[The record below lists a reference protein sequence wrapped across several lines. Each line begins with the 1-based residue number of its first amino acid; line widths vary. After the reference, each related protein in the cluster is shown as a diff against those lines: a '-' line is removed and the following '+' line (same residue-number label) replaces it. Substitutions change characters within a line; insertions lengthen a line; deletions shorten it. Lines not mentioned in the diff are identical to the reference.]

1 MLRYRKLRRI
11 AVKAQLSWLSRSLTV
26 SVLALML
33 GYTELRQS
41 AAQAAYDY
49 NISQISPV
57 ALTMEQLAAILNE
70 DHSAA
75 PNTPYLDTYQQ
86 TTINDTTNAIA
97 SLAPLKVVQTDDPI
111 HPYLGVFHNQVTTT
125 EFATFAAYSLDLN
138 TWHTI
143 GTIDNV
149 AAGEYGSQ
157 PDVRILP
164 DESVLFAEEY
174 NPASKPQIRVRYY
187 GKTGAR
193 TGLQLF
199 IADPGTVPS
208 YEKILPNIAFSKA
221 EGGPDFGRIDYGGS
235 VLSSKIE
242 ISHYSD
248 FGIRNIQALG
258 TLTTNFQTWSDT
270 THTTINNTN
279 SQIWSDTTDTTI
291 NNLVTNAGGNGKI
304 GDRDVFRAGSTAYEV
319 VEAQVNPTSG
329 NDFGSWRLFLIN
341 RTTSTIQKLSPIL
354 VGGAQSLGNPTV
366 SFVTLPD
373 GRPALVFTCF
383 VFSQNSGTTLP
394 GGHMFVYPLIN

>member
-1 MLRYRKLRRI
+1 M
-11 AVKAQLSWLSRSLTV
+11 KARLSWSSRFLTV
-26 SVLALML
+26 ILLALML
-33 GYTELRQS
+33 GYTELRPS

-70 DHSAA
+70 DHSATT
-75 PNTPYLDTYQQ
+75 NTAYLDIYQQ

-97 SLAPLKVVQTDDPI
+97 SLAPLKVIQTGDPI
-111 HPYLGVFHNQVTTT
+111 YPYLGVFHNQVTTT

-143 GTIDNV
+143 GSIDNV

-174 NPASKPQIRVRYY
+174 NSASKPQIRVRYY
-187 GKTGAR
+187 GKTGAQ

-199 IADPGTVPS
+199 IADPGAG
-208 YEKILPNIAFSKA
+208 YEKILPTFSKA
-221 EGGPDFGRIDYGGS
+221 DGAPGFGRIDYSGPA
-235 VLSSKIE
+235 LSSKIE
-242 ISHYSD
+242 ISHYSNL
-248 FGIRNIQALG
+248 GIRNIQALG
-258 TLTTNFQTWSDT
+258 TLTTNFQTWPDT
-270 THTTINNTN
+270 TDTTINTTN
-279 SQIWSDTTDTTI
+279 FQTWSDTTDTTI
-291 NNLVTNAGGNGKI
+291 NSLVTNAGGNGNI
-304 GDRDVFRAGSTAYEV
+304 GDRDVFRAGSTVYEV

-341 RTTSTIQKLSPIL
+341 RTTSTIQTLSPIL

-383 VFSQNSGTTLP
+383 VFSQNNGTTLP
-394 GGHMFVYPLIN
+394 GGHMFVYPLMN